1 MPVHFSSAR
10 MTQVLEAHERWWKGT
25 LDRPLAAVT
34 LTDAYPA
41 AGKAAAPLLSQ
52 KTCHELR
59 WPAEAVIER
68 LDEELST
75 REYLGGAFPRV
86 DLACFGPGVT
96 AAFCG
101 AKLDNSSGGVW
112 FFPREKKELS
122 DIRIRYDP
130 ENVWVQR
137 IRALCRAGLER
148 WGGTV
153 VIGMPD
159 LGGVLDIV
167 ATFRGSQNLL
177 TDLYDDP
184 EEVLRLIA
192 EAEEA
197 WREAYADFESV
208 LHPRSAGYTD
218 WSGLLSREPS
228 YIVQCDFCYMIGNAM
243 FRQFVLPTLERD
255 VQRLTNVI
263 YHLDGIGELNHL
275 DTILQIR
282 GLRAVQWV
290 FGEGQPGTPHWT
302 DVYEK
307 IRRAGKRLW
316 LTGGAEDILETVRRI
331 GGRDVYMPVWL
342 NARQEKL
349 AEQLLEAR

>member
-1 MPVHFSSAR
+1 
-10 MTQVLEAHERWWKGT
+10 
-25 LDRPLAAVT
+25 
-34 LTDAYPA
+34 
-41 AGKAAAPLLSQ
+41 
-52 KTCHELR
+52 
-59 WPAEAVIER
+59 
-68 LDEELST
+68 
-75 REYLGGAFPRV
+75 
-86 DLACFGPGVT
+86 
-96 AAFCG
+96 
-101 AKLDNSSGGVW
+101 
-112 FFPREKKELS
+112 
-122 DIRIRYDP
+122 
-130 ENVWVQR
+130 
-137 IRALCRAGLER
+137 
-148 WGGTV
+148 
-153 VIGMPD
+153 
-159 LGGVLDIV
+159 
-167 ATFRGSQNLL
+167 
-177 TDLYDDP
+177 
-184 EEVLRLIA
+184 
-192 EAEEA
+192 
-197 WREAYADFESV
+197 
-208 LHPRSAGYTD
+208 
-218 WSGLLSREPS
+218 
-228 YIVQCDFCYMIGNAM
+228 MIGNAM